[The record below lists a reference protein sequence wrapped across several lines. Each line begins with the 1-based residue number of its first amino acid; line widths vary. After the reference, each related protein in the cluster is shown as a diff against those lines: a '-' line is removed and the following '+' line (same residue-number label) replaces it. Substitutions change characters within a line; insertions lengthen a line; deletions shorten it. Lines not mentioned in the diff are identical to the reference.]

1 MTNKNEK
8 DFDAVQLMRSLRDQ
22 LGQETAGMNFKEEK
36 EYIRNRIKK
45 SGKQSAEVDRRENA
59 A

>member
-8 DFDAVQLMRSLRDQ
+8 DFDDVQLMRSLRDQ
-22 LGQETAGMNFKEEK
+22 LGQETAGMSFKEEK

-45 SGKQSAEVDRRENA
+45 TGKQFAEVDRRENA

>member
-22 LGQETAGMNFKEEK
+22 LGQETAGMSFKEEK
-36 EYIRNRIKK
+36 EYIRNRIKNT
-45 SGKQSAEVDRRENA
+45 GNQSVEVDRRENA

>member
-1 MTNKNEK
+1 MTNKKEK
-8 DFDAVQLMRSLRDQ
+8 DFDAVQLMRSLREQ
-22 LGQETAGMNFKEEK
+22 LRQETAGMSFEEEK

-45 SGKQSAEVDRRENA
+45 TGKQSADVDRRENA

>member
-22 LGQETAGMNFKEEK
+22 LGQETAGMSFNEEK

-45 SGKQSAEVDRRENA
+45 TGKQSAEVDRRENA

>member
-22 LGQETAGMNFKEEK
+22 LGQETAGMSYKEEK

-45 SGKQSAEVDRRENA
+45 TGKQPADADQRENA

>member
-22 LGQETAGMNFKEEK
+22 LGQETAGVSFKEEK
-36 EYIRNRIKK
+36 EYIRNRIKNT
-45 SGKQSAEVDRRENA
+45 GNQSAEVDRRENA

>member
-1 MTNKNEK
+1 MTDKKEK

-22 LGQETAGMNFKEEK
+22 LSHETAEMSFEEEK
-36 EYIRNRIKK
+36 EYIRNRIKTA
-45 SGKQSAEVDRRENA
+45 GEQSSDVSRQENA

>member
-1 MTNKNEK
+1 MTDKKEE
-8 DFDAVQLMRSLRDQ
+8 DFDAVQLMRSLREE
-22 LGQETAGMNFKEEK
+22 LGRETAGMSFNEEK

-45 SGKQSAEVDRRENA
+45 TGKQSADADRRENA

>member
-22 LGQETAGMNFKEEK
+22 LGQETAGMSYKEEK

-45 SGKQSAEVDRRENA
+45 TEKQSAEVDRRENA

>member
-22 LGQETAGMNFKEEK
+22 LGQETAGMSYKEEK

-45 SGKQSAEVDRRENA
+45 TEKQSGEVDRRENA